1 MSLKLRARNAAL
13 GGLLLSVALF
23 LLFLATFGSFVYW
36 QQVVGIYVCELLRSI
51 QRLSE
56 IACVLIVIP
65 TNALI
70 YALVIF
76 GVSSLVAR
84 RTTPS

>member
-1 MSLKLRARNAAL
+1 MSPKVLARNAAL

-23 LLFLATFGSFVYW
+23 LLFHVTFSPFVYW
-36 QQVVGIYVCELLRSI
+36 PQVVGLYVCMLLRGVHSA
-51 QRLSE
+51 SE
-56 IACVLIVIP
+56 IDFVVISIP

-76 GVSSLVAR
+76 GLSSLVAR
-84 RTTPS
+84 RKTPS